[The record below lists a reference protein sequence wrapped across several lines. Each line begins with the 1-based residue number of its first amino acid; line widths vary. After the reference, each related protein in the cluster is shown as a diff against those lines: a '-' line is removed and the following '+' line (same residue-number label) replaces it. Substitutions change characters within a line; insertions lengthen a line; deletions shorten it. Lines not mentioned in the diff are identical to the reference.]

1 MKYIISAKFNY
12 GPYKTKSDALDV
24 IKQLN
29 QIKASTTKIIKTQ
42 RGYKFSATLRYKAAS
57 AADKSMAIKQIK
69 TNSPNAIIS
78 VRKIN

>member
-12 GPYKTKSDALDV
+12 GPYRTKSDAMSI

-29 QIKASTTKIIKTQ
+29 QIKATTTKITKVS
-42 RGYKFSATLRYKAAS
+42 RGYKFSAVLKYKAEN

-69 TNSPNAIIS
+69 TNSPNATIS
-78 VRKIN
+78 VRRTN